1 MVTAGRSIIAAE
13 GPKGLLTGFA
23 PTAVGY
29 LFQGGAKFVGYE
41 FFVSSRSLY
50 PKRRAAR
57 DGGAVRKENF
67 DLR

>member
-41 FFVSSRSLY
+41 FFVSPANLAPPGEGSL
-50 PKRRAAR
+50 
-57 DGGAVRKENF
+57 
-67 DLR
+67 